1 MLTALSLTVLTGFCF
16 ASLSMIVSRIAHHR
30 ISFFQFFTVSNLT
43 ASAAAWILLPDW
55 SLFSSIGWC
64 KVLLITAAVGLV
76 NTMSQ
81 AAYVCSLK
89 WGHNG
94 LSAAIRN
101 CASMI
106 SMFFALIF
114 LHEKLRLINLSGV
127 FLIILSL
134 AVIAV
139 FGKKNSISSQMKK
152 WIPAVICSLLLSGTY
167 QCLLT
172 ATVVLPESDRKA
184 GIIIPCLLFFCGMGN
199 VLASGIEYLCKK
211 NDRTFFRFGSDVW
224 KVLFCWSGVALL
236 QYFLLIRALES
247 MRGSGMAS
255 VAWPILICINVLVF
269 SVFCR
274 IKWKEKYPVTTIIGM
289 AGCVAGLILIIWGRK

>member
-1 MLTALSLTVLTGFCF
+1 MLTALFLTVLTGFCF
-16 ASLSMIVSRIAHHR
+16 ASISMILSRIAHNR

-55 SLFSSIGWC
+55 SLFPGISWC
-64 KVLLITAAVGLV
+64 KVLLITATVGLV
-76 NTMSQ
+76 NTASQ
-81 AAYVCSLK
+81 AAFVCSLK

-101 CASMI
+101 SASMI

-114 LHEKLRLINLSGV
+114 LHEKISPINFSGV
-127 FLIILSL
+127 FLVILSL

-139 FGKKNSISSQMKK
+139 FGNKNAISSKLKQ
-152 WIPAVICSLLLSGTY
+152 WIPAVICSLLFSGTY

-184 GIIIPCLLFFCGMGN
+184 GIIIPCLLFFCSMGN
-199 VLASGIEYLCKK
+199 LLASGIESLYKSG
-211 NDRTFFRFGSDVW
+211 NRTVFQFNSDIW
-224 KVLFCWSGVALL
+224 KVLFCWSGIALL

-247 MRGSGMAS
+247 MRKAGMAS
-255 VAWPILICINVLVF
+255 MTWPILICINVMAF

-274 IKWKEKYPVTTIIGM
+274 IKWREKYPVTTIIGM
-289 AGCVAGLILIIWGRK
+289 AGCVIGLIMIIWGRK